1 MLEYQL
7 DVSELWALAEGHPTP
22 LSDAE
27 DIFCALISFPDGEAI
42 DGARFEDL
50 SGALDAACKAL
61 RDDDHILP
69 RAMLD
74 LVLEQVAP
82 TNAAATRTYADAARI
97 VSARPAPWH
106 ARFVAVLGDVAGG
119 A

>member
-61 RDDDHILP
+61 RNDNHSLP
-69 RAMLD
+69 RAALD
-74 LVLEQVAP
+74 LVLEQIAP
-82 TNAAATRTYADAARI
+82 TNAAATRSYGDAARI
-97 VSARPAPWH
+97 VSARPEPWY
-106 ARFVAVLGDVAGG
+106 ARFLAVPRD
-119 A
+119 